1 MLKITLSPE
10 VSQRFSVTL
19 EGVSCTIK
27 LHQRTTGLYM
37 DMWVNDVLAFAG
49 VLCLNITKI
58 VRYDYVRAASGFK
71 GELFFVDTKGTN
83 DPNYSEL
90 GSRYVLYYLASDEI
104 A

>member
-1 MLKITLSPE
+1 MIEITLSPE
-10 VSQRFSVTL
+10 ISQIFSVVL

-58 VRYDYVRAASGFK
+58 VRYDYIRAESGFK
-71 GELFFVDTKGTN
+71 GELFFADMQGTN
-83 DPNYSEL
+83 DPSYDGL
-90 GSRYVLYYLASDEI
+90 GDRFSLFYLTSDEI